1 MDSQEGT
8 EEPILLI
15 IQEIMNVR
23 RYTVKPWRSVHPA
36 IRGAEGSPRDRRL
49 RSGRS
54 VILPPEASDPRRT
67 LIPYTYAGALDYR
80 RQIPDAALLIALQ
93 VATERQDDRG
103 VRLLTQERG
112 RRNRRRIVR
121 GLGKEARL

>member
-1 MDSQEGT
+1 MEADIM

-15 IQEIMNVR
+15 LQEILDVR
-23 RYTVKPWRSVHPA
+23 RYTVKPWRSVREE
-36 IRGAEGSPRDRRL
+36 IRGEEGSTRDRRL

-54 VILPPEASDPRRT
+54 VVLPPEGSDPRRI
-67 LIPYTYAGALDYR
+67 LIPYTYAGALDFR
-80 RQIPDAALLIALQ
+80 REIPDAALLIALQ
-93 VATERQDDRG
+93 VANERQDDRG
-103 VRLLTQERG
+103 VRLLTVERA